1 VEAPARLCRVR
12 ALVTNVTSANYP
24 FYGTLRGV
32 VRPYQSDDIDWDRG
46 REGYDNLRARQV
58 AVQKSARK
66 SSGSLLSIAA
76 QERIGSLIASAGTIW
91 AVYVATQDYANLWR
105 MQIMPPGPVEVCAL
119 GILLWLHAKWRRS
132 TRVL

>member
-1 VEAPARLCRVR
+1 
-12 ALVTNVTSANYP
+12 
-24 FYGTLRGV
+24 V

-66 SSGSLLSIAA
+66 SSGPLLSILAE
-76 QERIGSLIASAGTIW
+76 ERIGSLIASAGTIW

>member
-1 VEAPARLCRVR
+1 
-12 ALVTNVTSANYP
+12 
-24 FYGTLRGV
+24 V

-46 REGYDNLRARQV
+46 REGYDNVRPRKLPV
-58 AVQKSARK
+58 PARK
-66 SSGSLLSIAA
+66 NSGSLLSIAA
-76 QERIGSLIASAGTIW
+76 QERIGSLIAAAGTVW